1 MDVLTK
7 PIMNIH
13 DEIIKQLDGYYN
25 NNQIPN
31 IIFHGAS
38 GTGKKQ
44 IVIDYID
51 KIYNNNRKLIQS
63 NVMFVNCSHGKGI
76 RFIREDLKFFA
87 KANLDN
93 TGNMLFKTIILLNAD
108 YLTNDAQSALR
119 RCIELFSYTTRFFM
133 IVENKHK
140 LLAPIISRFC
150 EIYVPECY
158 INGEL
163 INLHQYTLDK
173 IVDMSSVE
181 KMNHQYIDNTI
192 EQLLRDNN
200 ERLLTHKSM
209 TEFCE
214 TIYTNGFSCFDI
226 IEGIKRSKR
235 FTDTSKIN
243 INVYYLKIKSEI
255 RCEKLLLF
263 SLLNYIFKRDL
274 EDIYKLTFI

>member
-1 MDVLTK
+1 MDVLTQSVL
-7 PIMNIH
+7 NIH

-44 IVIDYID
+44 IVVDFID
-51 KIYNNNRKLIQS
+51 KIYNYNRKLIQN

-76 RFIREDLKFFA
+76 KFIREDLKFFA

-93 TGNMLFKTIILLNAD
+93 TGKMLFKTIILLNAD

-140 LLAPIISRFC
+140 LLAPILSRFC
-150 EIYVPECY
+150 EIYVPEY
-158 INGEL
+158 YKDGKL

-173 IVDMSSVE
+173 IIDLTLIE
-181 KMNHQYIDNTI
+181 DINNKYID
-192 EQLLRDNN
+192 ELLEKLLIDKN
-200 ERLLTHKSM
+200 ESMLTHKSI
-209 TEFCE
+209 TEYCE
-214 TIYTNGFSCFDI
+214 TIYTNGYSCIDI
-226 IEGIKRSKR
+226 IEGIKRSRKISEM
-235 FTDTSKIN
+235 SKIN

-255 RCEKLLLF
+255 RCEILLLF
-263 SLLNYIFKRDL
+263 SVLNYALKRDL
-274 EDIYKLTFI
+274 DDIYNLKFI